1 MDDNSLLDRETWE
14 LITAEM
20 DFWSCQQ
27 VLSKIQDAEDKI
39 VCLWG
44 LEWMVTTLSSSF
56 LLGKESSFTDCWG
69 KKISNAHWLFFLFV
83 HTVKMS
89 GGKVT
94 IQDDYTFLSNWKLAL
109 EMSCHLTGSSRAIIS
124 SYGRADAVPKTKE
137 LIDHRGKVNYKHASF
152 LIALRPAIFLGG

>member
-1 MDDNSLLDRETWE
+1 MLKIKLFAFEDWNGWWLLFHLPSFWEKKVHSL
-14 LITAEM
+14 
-20 DFWSCQQ
+20 
-27 VLSKIQDAEDKI
+27 I
-39 VCLWG
+39 VG
-44 LEWMVTTLSSSF
+44 E
-56 LLGKESSFTDCWG
+56 

-137 LIDHRGKVNYKHASF
+137 LIDHRGKLTTNMLPSWLHSDLPSSLVVSAPVLQGLAKRGCVNTDGF
-152 LIALRPAIFLGG
+152 C